1 MPDQTLRM
9 SSLVVLSPEAV
20 LEDEGEEEEDARGK
34 SGSSNAEKWRLEV
47 VTNRDEARVL
57 GNSDSDRF
65 FPEEK
70 GRLANTST
78 GVLFLKEGD
87 PFLDCCEVRL
97 FTESLGKKVEVSS
110 VYSRWFW
117 CSTDAVIVACNCASK
132 VERTWDTR
140 SLVGICQLF
149 LSQSIPSQSSTDCVT
164 FAVL

>member
-1 MPDQTLRM
+1 MFRREVRRAVLYQQWPMPDQTLRM

-34 SGSSNAEKWRLEV
+34 SSSSNAEKWRLEV

-78 GVLFLKEGD
+78 SVLFLKEGD

-97 FTESLGKKVEVSS
+97 FTEPLGKIVEVSS
-110 VYSRWFW
+110 
-117 CSTDAVIVACNCASK
+117 
-132 VERTWDTR
+132 E
-140 SLVGICQLF
+140 
-149 LSQSIPSQSSTDCVT
+149 
-164 FAVL
+164 